1 MDVIALDLH
10 MRWLSAKR
18 KDGELRFMRK
28 MTMLEFVSSL
38 DLPYYPTIN
47 CKKQAKDKSTCTPV
61 LMKVIKGNFR
71 LPSFKYWLNEGKGS
85 KRGQNSLTPIK
96 VVFLSLQDRWFLK
109 ASHLF

>member
-1 MDVIALDLH
+1 

-18 KDGELRFMRK
+18 KDGELRFMSK
-28 MTMLEFVSSL
+28 MTMLEFVTHWTS
-38 DLPYYPTIN
+38 PNQTIN

-96 VVFLSLQDRWFLK
+96 VV
-109 ASHLF
+109 